1 MSAGMNMMLA
11 SLLKNLNIDP
21 EEIKKQIAGFVQIA
35 VNADKR
41 LTALETQAARIEAKL
56 NLLLDAKGLDYGG
69 VAEIDLKG
77 AIGGAANPEL
87 GNSTASD

>member
-1 MSAGMNMMLA
+1 MPTGMNMMLA
-11 SLLKNLNIDP
+11 ALLKNLNIDP

-41 LTALETQAARIEAKL
+41 LSNLETQAARIEAKL

-69 VAEIDLKG
+69 VTEIDLKG
-77 AIGGAANPEL
+77 AIGGAANSEL
-87 GNSTASD
+87 GNSKAVD